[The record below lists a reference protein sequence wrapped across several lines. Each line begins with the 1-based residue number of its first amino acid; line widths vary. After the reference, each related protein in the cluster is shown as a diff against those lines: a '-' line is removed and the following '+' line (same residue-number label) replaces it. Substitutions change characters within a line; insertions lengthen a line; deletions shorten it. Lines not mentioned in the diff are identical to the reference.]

1 MLLRLKYAG
10 LDTEKI
16 RLLDGEKDLTEA
28 LSESA
33 SGVYIAANYTSMLN
47 IWDILNTIRGREDRT
62 KEKWN

>member
-1 MLLRLKYAG
+1 MGESNRYSV
-10 LDTEKI
+10 
-16 RLLDGEKDLTEA
+16 LDGEKDLTEA

-47 IWDILNTIRGREDRT
+47 IWDILNAIRGREDRT